1 LKSYK
6 ISVPERS
13 RCGKQKPPAA
23 SATTQ
28 RVIDYLVALSD
39 PKVARDPDAT
49 TTVMEMMRLQ
59 RPTIRR
65 ALGGV
70 L

>member
-1 LKSYK
+1 MNSYK

-13 RCGKQKPPAA
+13 RRARQKPPAA

-28 RVIDYLVALSD
+28 RVIDYLVALSGQR
-39 PKVARDPDAT
+39 VARDPEVT
-49 TTVMEMMRLQ
+49 TTALEMMRVQ
-59 RPTIRR
+59 RRTVCHG
-65 ALGGV
+65 LGGA

>member
-1 LKSYK
+1 MNSYTT
-6 ISVPERS
+6 SVPERFP
-13 RCGKQKPPAA
+13 RAKRKLPAA
-23 SATTQ
+23 SATTH

-39 PKVARDPDAT
+39 PKVRRDPEVT
-49 TTVMEMMRLQ
+49 TTALEMMRVQ

-65 ALGGV
+65 AVGGA

>member
-1 LKSYK
+1 MNSYK
-6 ISVPERS
+6 ISVPERG
-13 RCGKQKPPAA
+13 RRAKQKPPAA

-28 RVIDYLVALSD
+28 RVIDYLVELSD
-39 PKVARDPDAT
+39 RRVARDPDVT
-49 TTVMEMMRLQ
+49 TTALEMMRVQ
-59 RPTIRR
+59 SPTIRR

>member
-1 LKSYK
+1 LNSYK
-6 ISVPERS
+6 ISVSEPS
-13 RCGKQKPPAA
+13 RRAKQKPPAA

-39 PKVARDPDAT
+39 PKVARDPDVT
-49 TTVMEMMRLQ
+49 TTAMEMMRLQ